1 MYFKGKWRG
10 AGQKDPLIGHFDSF
24 QMHPKIFKKDFNCPK
39 GKEFS
44 IKRTEVENGSEAL
57 KVQKSPQHDCCG
69 QNGAI

>member
-1 MYFKGKWRG
+1 MYCKEKWRT
-10 AGQKDPLIGHFDSF
+10 AGGKGLLFGHVDGFQIDP
-24 QMHPKIFKKDFNCPK
+24 NCPK

-44 IKRTEVENGSEAL
+44 IKRTEAENGSEAL